1 MLRRPR
7 KSSLRARSL
16 SDMLNVL
23 LNAAI
28 VSIGGR
34 PSRSQIYFRCLF
46 TSLPPRSSYRSFRR
60 RTRARATLVP
70 NEIYERAI
78 PPAPLC
84 SSGGSP
90 VIGIR
95 VFKSLFY
102 QKGGQKKKSYISSDG
117 GGIHM
122 LRRLPEDPFGRFLR
136 SQLFGMGFAQF
147 PSFLD

>member
-1 MLRRPR
+1 MLCRPR

-70 NEIYERAI
+70 NEMYERAI

-84 SSGGSP
+84 SSGGP
-90 VIGIR
+90 PIIGIR

-102 QKGGQKKKSYISSDG
+102 QGGTAEKIIYLVGRRWHSYAKTFAGRPLWTILAESTFRN
-117 GGIHM
+117 GI
-122 LRRLPEDPFGRFLR
+122 R
-136 SQLFGMGFAQF
+136 
-147 PSFLD
+147 SFLD